1 MAQSKITITGL
12 SNKADAD
19 NITENTASVVGVK
32 FVNVNYEQGFAM
44 VTHGDDF
51 DAEAF
56 KAAVNNLGFTAA

>member
-1 MAQSKITITGL
+1 MSQYKMTITGL

-19 NITENTASVVGVK
+19 KVAENTASVVGVK
-32 FVNVNYEQGFAM
+32 FVNVNYEQGFAII
-44 VTHGDDF
+44 THGDDF